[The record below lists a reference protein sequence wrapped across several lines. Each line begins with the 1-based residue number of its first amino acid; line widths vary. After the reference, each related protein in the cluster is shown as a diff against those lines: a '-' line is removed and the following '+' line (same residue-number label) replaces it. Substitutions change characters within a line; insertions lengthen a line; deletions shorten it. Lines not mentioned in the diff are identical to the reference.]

1 MILAA
6 CYTVFNGVELLEH
19 AINSVK
25 DHVDEIIIAFQTV
38 SNYGNE
44 CKDIL
49 DFIDRFPDYTYL
61 NYEPDLTVDAK
72 TNEKR
77 KHQQLIEF
85 AREKNCSHF
94 FLSATDHFYKE
105 DEILYAKNLVETM
118 GVKTTYSKMI
128 TYFKEPTLRLE
139 PLEEYYMPFI
149 CSTSVNIGNLAPVL
163 VDPACAFRPFAPFY
177 VFNEDEVLMHH
188 FSWIRKDIDSKL
200 DNAAAKVNWE
210 NKIQE
215 FKNKY
220 NDFKEG
226 DTFPYYTK
234 HQIVRTQDIFNLQAI
249 VNQWQSVR

>member
-1 MILAA
+1 MRLAV

-44 CKDIL
+44 CKDVL
-49 DFIDRFPDYTYL
+49 DFIDRFPNYNYF

-77 KHQQLIEF
+77 KHQELIEF
-85 AREKNCSHF
+85 ARICNCSHF

-149 CSTSVNIGNLAPVL
+149 CSTSINIGNLAPVL
-163 VDPACAFRPFAPFY
+163 VDPACAFKPFSPYY
-177 VFNEDEVLMHH
+177 VFREDEVLMHH
-188 FSWIRKDIDSKL
+188 FSWVRKDIDSKL
-200 DNAAAKVNWE
+200 DNAAAKVNWLD
-210 NKIQE
+210 KIDE
-215 FKNKY
+215 FKDRY
-220 NDFKEG
+220 NNFKLG
-226 DTFPYYTK
+226 DKFPYYPN
-234 HQIVRTQDIFNLQAI
+234 HEIVETEDVFNLRKI
-249 VNQWQSVR
+249 KF

>member
-1 MILAA
+1 MRLAA

-44 CKDIL
+44 CKDVL
-49 DFIDRFPDYTYL
+49 DFIDRFPNYNYF

-85 AREKNCSHF
+85 ARSKNCTHF

-128 TYFKEPTLRLE
+128 TYFKETTLRLE
-139 PLEEYYMPFI
+139 PLETYYMPFI
-149 CSTSVNIGNLAPVL
+149 CSTSVNIGSLAPVL
-163 VDPACAFRPFAPFY
+163 VDPACAFKPFSPYY
-177 VFNEDEVLMHH
+177 VFREDEVLMHH
-188 FSWIRKDIDSKL
+188 FSWVRKDIDSKL
-200 DNAAAKVNWE
+200 DNAAAKVNWLD
-210 NKIQE
+210 KISE
-215 FKNKY
+215 FKERY
-220 NDFKEG
+220 NNFKLG
-226 DTFPYYTK
+226 DKFPYYPN
-234 HQIVRTQDIFNLQAI
+234 HEIVETEDVFNLRKI
-249 VNQWQSVR
+249 NF

>member
-1 MILAA
+1 MKLAA

-25 DHVDEIIIAFQTV
+25 DHVDEIIIGFQTV

-49 DFIDRFPDYTYL
+49 DFMDRFPDYNYF
-61 NYEPDLTVDAK
+61 NYEPDLKVDSK

-85 AREKNCSHF
+85 ARSKNCTHF

-105 DEILYAKNLVETM
+105 DEILYAINVVLTT

-149 CSTSVNIGNLAPVL
+149 CSTSVNMGNMSPVL
-163 VDPACAFRPFAPFY
+163 VDPACSFRPFAPYY
-177 VFNEDEVLMHH
+177 VFKEEEVLMHH
-188 FSWIRKDIDSKL
+188 FSWIRKDIRNKL
-200 DNAAAKVNWE
+200 ENAAAKVNWLD
-210 NKIQE
+210 KIE
-215 FKNKY
+215 DFIDRYNNFKL
-220 NDFKEG
+220 G
-226 DTFPYYTK
+226 DRFPYYPK
-234 HQIVRTQDIFNLQAI
+234 HRIVETEDIFNLRNI
-249 VNQWQSVR
+249 EI